1 MMCKHFLPIIAA
13 YKTKQNKT
21 LLCILLGL
29 PASGHPTVDTDFTFY
44 TDDHKN
50 SLNLASVYPSTSK
63 KQKKTDERWQQSL
76 QSPI

>member
-1 MMCKHFLPIIAA
+1 MCKHFLPIIAA
-13 YKTKQNKT
+13 YKTKQNIALHFAGVT
-21 LLCILLGL
+21 CQC
-29 PASGHPTVDTDFTFY
+29 ASYCGHCDFTFY